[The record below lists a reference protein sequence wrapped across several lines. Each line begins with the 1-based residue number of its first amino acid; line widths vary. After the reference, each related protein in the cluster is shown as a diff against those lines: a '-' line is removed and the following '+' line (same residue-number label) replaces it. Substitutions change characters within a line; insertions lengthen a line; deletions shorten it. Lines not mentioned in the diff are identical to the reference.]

1 MSEGNVNALLS
12 YNSVTLVAL
21 LLLSS
26 WSSALVS
33 AEDVSNAIEGE
44 VSWPQSGS
52 VDSGWIELSTTEGN
66 DPSIITQ
73 ASADWKLEFAPGAEV
88 SNVSLQVYVNG
99 SDGLAID
106 SPLLLAQDT
115 GDRLFDFSG
124 YGQLGA
130 LDSFDGFNPYAD
142 RLAPNSA
149 TGAGWTLPS
158 TATVTDL
165 TLEALAPSD
174 PIAFFDV
181 VNISDFHS
189 AQHPD
194 DGQLYLSTGNTVY
207 VLDANNNPEI
217 IDSFALNEQMGDIV
231 GLEIGPNGNL
241 HIATTSGQF
250 QMISRDDGT
259 LQPGLASL
267 GVDSLAVFKV
277 LTSGIFAAYNN
288 GSLYAYNQVTSSWG
302 LLVSSATTT
311 SWFDIS
317 EVYDIHEQS
326 DVLYLGTNNGV
337 HRFDLNSIPSKS
349 TTISSSKCTA
359 QRHHHPN
366 RNGRDPTLVCFSRQ
380 GRCPPQPQHWPLA
393 LDLEFRQF
401 SSF

>member
-1 MSEGNVNALLS
+1 MSKKDKNALLG

-33 AEDVSNAIEGE
+33 AEDVSSAIEGE

-52 VDSGWIELSTTEGN
+52 VDSGWIELTTTEGN

-73 ASADWKLEFAPGAEV
+73 ASADWNLEFAPGAEV

-124 YGQLGA
+124 NGPLGA

-158 TATVTDL
+158 SATVTDL

-194 DGQLYLSTGNTVY
+194 DGQLYLSTGNSVY

-217 IDSFALNEQMGDIV
+217 IDSFTLEKSMGNIV
-231 GLEIGPNGNL
+231 GLEIGPNGNI

-288 GSLYAYNQVTSSWG
+288 GSLYAYDQATSSWG

-311 SWFDIS
+311 S
-317 EVYDIHEQS
+317 
-326 DVLYLGTNNGV
+326 
-337 HRFDLNSIPSKS
+337 
-349 TTISSSKCTA
+349 
-359 QRHHHPN
+359 
-366 RNGRDPTLVCFSRQ
+366 
-380 GRCPPQPQHWPLA
+380 
-393 LDLEFRQF
+393 
-401 SSF
+401 

>member
-1 MSEGNVNALLS
+1 
-12 YNSVTLVAL
+12 
-21 LLLSS
+21 
-26 WSSALVS
+26 
-33 AEDVSNAIEGE
+33 
-44 VSWPQSGS
+44 
-52 VDSGWIELSTTEGN
+52 
-66 DPSIITQ
+66 
-73 ASADWKLEFAPGAEV
+73 
-88 SNVSLQVYVNG
+88 VSLQVYVNG

-231 GLEIGPNGNL
+231 GLEIGPNGNI

-337 HRFDLNSIPSKS
+337 HRFDLNSYLPSQQPFLAQNVLHSDTITQIETVGTQLLFASPDKGVARLNHNTGLWLS
-349 TTISSSKCTA
+349 TWNSDNSLPSDAVYGMASNQDVLHILSGDELVRYDPTVASFSSAIALDQINLSESSS
-359 QRHHHPN
+359 
-366 RNGRDPTLVCFSRQ
+366 
-380 GRCPPQPQHWPLA
+380 LA
-393 LDLEFRQF
+393 LIPWDSNGARSPSTDVHVATNGNGKLILIKADLQ
-401 SSF
+401 ST